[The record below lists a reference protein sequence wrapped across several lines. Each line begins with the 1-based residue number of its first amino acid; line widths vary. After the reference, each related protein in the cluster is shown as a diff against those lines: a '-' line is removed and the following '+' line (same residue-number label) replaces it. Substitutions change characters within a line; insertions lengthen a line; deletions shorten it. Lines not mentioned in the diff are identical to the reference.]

1 MAIDKREQ
9 IVIALLALCALV
21 IRLVVVFGLS
31 ANPLVYDSAMYLL
44 VANGMVNE
52 APISSFPNGYP
63 LIIALFK
70 AFLSTKQTITALL
83 ASNVLLST
91 LCVPLTYIVIRSAT
105 KAPKIAFLSAVLMM
119 IYPHQLRYA
128 QLVMTETI
136 STFVLLSAICLLYIT
151 QTRLKES
158 KINEA
163 LVYALIC
170 GLVFHMAGAIRPSL
184 VGIGVLTI
192 GWLAFT
198 GRSWKVSLSQISG
211 FIVGFLL
218 LFIIEHSPIARP
230 PQTLNNNLLIA
241 ISSTS
246 NNIEFVSF
254 SPDQQRRAV
263 STYFK
268 FALSK
273 PVEFTKQRAI
283 AFWEL
288 WGPKSLSG
296 YKQEQE
302 TGLVKSVIIIRSI
315 LLLLSIVC
323 LIRNRQEAGSWML
336 GIPLIVITVVHTL
349 TFGNHRFL
357 VPIEPY
363 LFGLAFWG
371 AATLKRKQRDKG
383 NVPVPLV

>member
-1 MAIDKREQ
+1 MGIDKREQ
-9 IVIALLALCALV
+9 IVIALLTLCALL
-21 IRLVVVFGLS
+21 IRLVVVFGLA
-31 ANPLVYDSAMYLL
+31 ANPLVYDSEMYLL

-70 AFLSTKQTITALL
+70 VFLSTKQTITALL
-83 ASNVLLST
+83 AANVLLSS
-91 LCVPLTYIVIRSAT
+91 LCVPLTYIVIRSAIKST
-105 KAPKIAFLSAVLMM
+105 KIAFMSAALML
-119 IYPHQLRYA
+119 IYPHQVRYA

-136 STFVLLSAICLLYIT
+136 STFVLLSATCLLTIT
-151 QTRLKES
+151 LTRLKES

-163 LVYALIC
+163 LVYAMSC

-184 VGIGVLTI
+184 LAIGVMTI
-192 GWLAFT
+192 GWLAYV
-198 GRSWKVSLSQISG
+198 GRSWKVSLSHLTG
-211 FIVGFLL
+211 LMVGFLL
-218 LFIIEHSPIARP
+218 LFVLEHSPIARP
-230 PQTLNNNLLIA
+230 PQALNNNILIA

-246 NNIEFVSF
+246 NNVDFVAF
-254 SPDQQRRAV
+254 SPDEQRRAI
-263 STYFK
+263 STYFT
-268 FALSK
+268 FAVSK

-302 TGLVKSVIIIRSI
+302 TGLVKAVIIIRSI

-363 LFGLAFWG
+363 LFGLACWG
-371 AATLKRKQRDKG
+371 ASTIKRKQRDSG
-383 NVPVPLV
+383 TLPVTLI